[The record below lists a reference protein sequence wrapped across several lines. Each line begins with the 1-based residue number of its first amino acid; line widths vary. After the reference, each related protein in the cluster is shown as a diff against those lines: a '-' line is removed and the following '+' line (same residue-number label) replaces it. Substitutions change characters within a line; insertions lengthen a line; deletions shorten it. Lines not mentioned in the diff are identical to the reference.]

1 MKKVFV
7 ILLMLTCAA
16 ITNGKVE
23 VKKDKNDMLA
33 FGAVLGIRNEES
45 FKTLKPDNPNDKE
58 GLKEDWDIKDR
69 KSAIEVLNW
78 LVNEGH
84 RKDYDEVLKILQE
97 GKAKE
102 YEGLEEAEEL
112 YKKCNTMLTT
122 KFKIDKKILDKV
134 TLMAWDT
141 DRLVNVARWCYYVK
155 YINEEETWKYIEKAK
170 EMAQTSFNSWEE
182 YYASNVY
189 GRSIAYSGE
198 PQELLSAGDY
208 LLKNKNSIWKK
219 VKFK

>member
-1 MKKVFV
+1 MKKVLA

-16 ITNGKVE
+16 FTNGKGE
-23 VKKDKNDMLA
+23 VKKEKNDMLA

-58 GLKEDWDIKDR
+58 GLKEDWDITDR
-69 KSAIEVLNW
+69 KSAIEVLDW

-84 RKDYDEVLKILQE
+84 RKDYDEVLKILKE
-97 GKAKE
+97 GKASD

-122 KFKIDKKILDKV
+122 KLKIDKKILDKV

-141 DRLVNVARWCYYVK
+141 DRLVNVARWCYYLK

-170 EMAQTSFNSWEE
+170 EMSQSSFNSWEE

-189 GRSIAYSGE
+189 GRAIAYSGE